1 MKKTIYMQICGAG
14 RHAVKHAVLLCTTA
28 VWSLLAAGCIFEYPT
43 DSLLVETLSG
53 EGRTLALRVSMF
65 DGIDDA
71 PQEALPAA
79 ERMHELRVV
88 ITHLDSDGIEVPE
101 YNRLI
106 DIDGKNAK
114 GQWKYGYLDDN
125 LLMFLLD
132 SVWLNTYGGK
142 KHIYLFANSE
152 KVFENQFACKGI
164 KHLDP
169 EQGLAGGKQ
178 EKLVFDPEVRR
189 AYFEA
194 LKEATFTENDL
205 QTFVK
210 PDDAGRIN
218 GIPMSAEYDIDID
231 ELESLTIAN
240 LYFFDCYIVRAANK
254 ITFTYRNKRYNGDIF
269 VTKWSL
275 KNTADATYL
284 LPRVTDTK
292 HGDWIR
298 WYAEHCADKDAE
310 HTVET
315 EEGETEETK
324 ELEFTAVPTTTYNPF
339 ESEYTQINETA
350 KPHEG
355 DSYTESGVTGL
366 KLPEIDLATGHIT
379 SVTDP
384 KTYYFLESRYPV
396 EAEKQAYTMS
406 FTAKEYNASAAGGTR
421 WIEVTYPSAGVSY
434 LLDKVTT
441 LFRNTHVN
449 INATFDEKGQVD
461 LQVSLIN
468 WELDPSPTEG
478 TLEPEK

>member
-43 DSLLVETLSG
+43 DSMLVETLSG

-71 PQEALPAA
+71 PQEELPAA

-88 ITHLDSDGIEVPE
+88 ITHLDGDGIEVPE

-114 GQWKYGYLDDN
+114 GQWKYGYLDDD

-132 SVWLNTYGGK
+132 SVWLNTNGGK

-152 KVFENQFACKGI
+152 KVFESKGI

-189 AYFEA
+189 AYFDA
-194 LKEATFTENDL
+194 LKEATFTQDDL

-231 ELESLTIAN
+231 ELESSTIAN

-254 ITFTYRNKRYNGDIF
+254 ITFTYRNNRYNGDIF

-275 KNTADATYL
+275 KNTANDTYL

-310 HTVET
+310 HTAET
-315 EEGETEETK
+315 E
-324 ELEFTAVPTTTYNPF
+324 ELEFTAAPATYNAF
-339 ESEYTQINETA
+339 ESEYTQTNTA
-350 KPHEG
+350 NPHVG
-355 DSYTESGVTGL
+355 NPYTESDVTGL
-366 KLPEIDLATGHIT
+366 KLIEKNQNTGYIT
-379 SVTDP
+379 PVTDTE
-384 KTYYFLESRYPV
+384 TYYFLESRYCPV
-396 EAEKQAYTMS
+396 DAKKQAYTMS
-406 FTAKEYNASAAGGTR
+406 FTAKEYNASAADGTR
-421 WIEVTYPSAGVSY
+421 WQEVTYPSAGDSY
-434 LLDKVTT
+434 ILDKVTT

-461 LQVSLIN
+461 VQVSLIN
-468 WELDPSPTEG
+468 WMPDKDPTEG